1 MEDCVLRFEMEKPL
15 ELLKPFFISETPFF
29 TSRYNLDVTNPYLGL
44 IDILSE
50 LIEHVPLNK
59 RIGLVKSFYN
69 YAIQEQMTGISLFNI
84 NSVQRDIVL
93 GVAPK
98 VENRRFHELSLAEQI
113 RSIKVK
119 LNITPTSNHILNKI
133 SIKDSIYDKKK
144 TIIDMIRLKKLTK
157 ATNMNPYI
165 QQITAM
171 YFSGDVEQQ
180 ELIKSMFRYSFITE
194 GLTFK
199 PTSLA
204 QLMEPRIWQD
214 MGIPGLLYD
223 LHEILSSPTALDNIG
238 NISEYF
244 RNFFMNNLQDELIC
258 PSVKP
263 SVFISASAIG
273 WYGETGNRAV
283 TEADRGG
290 DDFLSA
296 VCREW
301 EGAADLAEDVRTVKI
316 RTGLVLDPTGGAL
329 GRMIPLF
336 RFGLGGKLG
345 NGKQWWSWIT
355 LHDQVRAI
363 CHLMESKIS
372 GPVNL
377 TAPNPSTNQ
386 EFTAA
391 LARAMHRPALF
402 PAPSLAL
409 KIALGGFSTEI
420 LGSKRILPEALLADG
435 FNFDYPHLT
444 HALETLVTPAK

>member
-1 MEDCVLRFEMEKPL
+1 MATRLPPQRVA
-15 ELLKPFFISETPFF
+15 
-29 TSRYNLDVTNPYLGL
+29 VTGASGL
-44 IDILSE
+44 I
-50 LIEHVPLNK
+50 
-59 RIGLVKSFYN
+59 GTALVGHLRN
-69 YAIQEQMTGISLFNI
+69 EGHT
-84 NSVQRDIVL
+84 VQRFVRLPAIARDEITWDPKAGTVDL
-93 GVAPK
+93 TALEGVDA
-98 VENRRFHELSLAEQI
+98 VIHLAGAGVGDK
-113 RSIKVK
+113 RWTKKYKS
-119 LNITPTSNHILNKI
+119 TILN
-133 SIKDSIYDKKK
+133 S
-144 TIIDMIRLKKLTK
+144 RLLGTTAIANAV
-157 ATNMNPYI
+157 AT
-165 QQITAM
+165 
-171 YFSGDVEQQ
+171 
-180 ELIKSMFRYSFITE
+180 
-194 GLTFK
+194 
-199 PTSLA
+199 
-204 QLMEPRIWQD
+204 
-214 MGIPGLLYD
+214 
-223 LHEILSSPTALDNIG
+223 
-238 NISEYF
+238 
-244 RNFFMNNLQDELIC
+244 
-258 PSVKP
+258 VKP

-301 EGAADLAEDVRTVKI
+301 EGAADLAGDVRTVKI

-355 LHDQVRAI
+355 LRDQVRAI